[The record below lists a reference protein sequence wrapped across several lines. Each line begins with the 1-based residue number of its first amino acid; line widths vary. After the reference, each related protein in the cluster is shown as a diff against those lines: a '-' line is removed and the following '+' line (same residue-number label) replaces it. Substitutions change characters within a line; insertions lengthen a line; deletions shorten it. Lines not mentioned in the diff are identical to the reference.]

1 MNLKVSLI
9 ILVPKY
15 GRQSLDNLIL
25 ECAYA
30 LYKETKGI
38 YRFSTS
44 VDQFFKQN
52 AIQDV
57 LLGTT

>member
-1 MNLKVSLI
+1 MSLKVSLI

-15 GRQSLDNLIL
+15 GRQSLDNLNL

-38 YRFSTS
+38 YWFSTS
-44 VDQFFKQN
+44 VDQFF
-52 AIQDV
+52 
-57 LLGTT
+57 